1 MFQLQ
6 IGSES
11 FQKLAD
17 FPLELGNYT
26 EYQQEAIRF
35 CREWLSGNDFFE
47 QQSSGS
53 TGIPKTIQI
62 TRKQMFASALATG
75 EFFETSDKT
84 QLLCCLN
91 PAYIACKMMLVRAM
105 VWNSSVRLI
114 APSSNPLIE
123 ISSDQIPDFLALVP
137 IQVQNILKHQ
147 ESLQKLKRVSNIIIG
162 GAPLSDQIK
171 KTLVSQK
178 IKAFQ
183 TYGMTETVSHIAL
196 APIEQG
202 KITYQSL
209 QNVEIGQDNRGA
221 LWAQSPMT
229 FGKKIQTN
237 DLIELLEDGRFHW
250 LGRADFVINSGGIKI
265 HPELLEQKIEKLIFK
280 HFGNVPYFFFG
291 LEDLILGQK
300 LVLLIETISLS
311 LEPLDGLKLDFKNQL
326 EWYEVPKNIYL
337 IPRFKQTPSGKID
350 RIKTTSKL

>member
-35 CREWLSGNDFFE
+35 CREWLSGNDFFD

-91 PAYIACKMMLVRAM
+91 PAYIAGKMMLVRAM

-114 APSSNPLIE
+114 APSSNPFICF
-123 ISSDQIPDFLALVP
+123 SSDQIPTFAALAP
-137 IQVQNILKHQ
+137 YQVHTILEHP

-162 GAPLSDQIK
+162 GAPLSDLVK
-171 KTLVSQK
+171 KTLVYQK

-183 TYGMTETVSHIAL
+183 SYGMTETVSHIAL

-202 KITYQSL
+202 ALTYQPL
-209 QNVEIGQDNRGA
+209 QNVEIGQDHRGA
-221 LWAQSPMT
+221 LWVQSPMT
-229 FGKKIQTN
+229 CGKKIQTN
-237 DLIELLEDGRFHW
+237 DLVELLEDGRFRW

-265 HPELLEQKIEKLIFK
+265 HSELLEQKTENIIFK
-280 HFGNVPYFFFG
+280 HFGNVSYFFFG
-291 LEDLILGQK
+291 LDDLKLSQK
-300 LVLLIETISLS
+300 LVLLIETNSQS
-311 LEPLDGLKLDFKNQL
+311 LEPLDDLNLDFKNLL
-326 EWYEVPKNIYL
+326 EWYEVPKKIYL
-337 IPRFKQTPSGKID
+337 IPRFEQTPSGKID
-350 RIKTTSKL
+350 RIKTTAKL